1 MWTLFLLLIHRSI
14 RMLSPCRVDLFLPNV
29 DLNRWPQLAD
39 LGKGACR
46 REESPV
52 SPIPCFGN
60 AVICFLGFAHLQ
72 EDPLRPVLRR
82 GDISDVLSTGDRPTQ

>member
-1 MWTLFLLLIHRSI
+1 MWALFLLPIHRST
-14 RMLSPCRVDLFLPNV
+14 RMLSHCRVDLFLPNV
-29 DLNRWPQLAD
+29 DLNRWSQLAD
-39 LGKGACR
+39 LGKNAYR

-52 SPIPCFGN
+52 SSIPCFGN